1 MDPLGYRRRMP
12 EGHSL
17 ERAARRLRPL
27 VGARVDGG
35 PLSGAVVSAVEARGK
50 HLLVHTA
57 DGRCLHAHLGLH
69 GGVRLRPP
77 GEGRG
82 GTCFAPPRAIS

>member
-1 MDPLGYRRRMP
+1 MP

-35 PLSGAVVSAVEARGK
+35 PLAGAVVSGVEARGK

-57 DGRCLHAHLGLH
+57 DGRSRTPPCSRCRTPIRSTTQGDH
-69 GGVRLRPP
+69 VRRTYHCP
-77 GEGRG
+77 G
-82 GTCFAPPRAIS
+82 CQAA

>member
-1 MDPLGYRRRMP
+1 MP

-69 GGVRLRPP
+69 GGVRCVRRVRAA
-77 GEGRG
+77 GD
-82 GTCFAPPRAIS
+82 TCFAPARATS